1 MSVSFKPFIFYFYQ
15 IGFGCLRL
23 LFAVFGVICSLAK
36 VFVGAEYIS
45 ACAAR
50 DIIPVYLVVSGC
62 LPVLLV
68 TLKEPY
74 DATGNIHRHEAQLKV
89 GVAVVAVA
97 ANLAWL
103 IAGTFPLSGTVW
115 TSLLLAD
122 SGYGGNL
129 CTQETLCATPPPG
142 EPDLSLD
149 DLTKTT
155 TGDGIFENKDKS
167 SANISLLYTTNEN
180 ISTDAGTNIQKQSNE
195 TQTHSFT
202 AASWSNCTLVQEQDC
217 IDCSKLVIFFS
228 LACVVCDW
236 VLFLVGSLYMMSFS
250 CHKLSRRFKDNFLLV
265 SQT

>member
-1 MSVSFKPFIFYFYQ
+1 MFKNC
-15 IGFGCLRL
+15 FGCLRL

-36 VFVGAEYIS
+36 VFVASHPNISGAEYIS

-103 IAGTFPLSGTVW
+103 IAGTVW

-167 SANISLLYTTNEN
+167 ITLSSSLTMSRAGSQRNAMCGMAGNEPPWFRQ
-180 ISTDAGTNIQKQSNE
+180 AGNYAPLVWTGLVHNSDGNGEGRPDLLQPPLVAAIVQKR
-195 TQTHSFT
+195 HPKHG
-202 AASWSNCTLVQEQDC
+202 L
-217 IDCSKLVIFFS
+217 
-228 LACVVCDW
+228 
-236 VLFLVGSLYMMSFS
+236 
-250 CHKLSRRFKDNFLLV
+250 
-265 SQT
+265 